1 MNEKRKKRKKEGEG
15 LSYVWREG
23 RMKILSAGNHSE
35 EGGRN
40 LKITRN
46 KSFAN
51 GDTGLMYTQT
61 RTLSQVVRPRED
73 LSRGK
78 VPLLCLTSLT
88 FIDRPLKLS
97 YCDNF
102 YVSLLYR
109 AIILVVCMYV
119 YIYMYV
125 CIYTYT
131 QWRSIR
137 RHR

>member
-1 MNEKRKKRKKEGEG
+1 
-15 LSYVWREG
+15 
-23 RMKILSAGNHSE
+23 MKILSAGNHSE

-51 GDTGLMYTQT
+51 EDTGANVHIDTYTYPGCT
-61 RTLSQVVRPRED
+61 AKED

-88 FIDRPLKLS
+88 FIDRSLKLS

-109 AIILVVCMYV
+109 AIILVL
-119 YIYMYV
+119 YI
-125 CIYTYT
+125 
-131 QWRSIR
+131 
-137 RHR
+137 